1 MSMDVFTAISG
12 RRSCRKFHPE
22 AVSDADIEKILE
34 AGNWA
39 PSPANQ
45 QPWEFVVITN
55 TGIKEKIFSESE
67 ICKKKLFERSGWK
80 WLEKFP
86 IDFVKETPVIIAVVG
101 DPKKSGAD
109 LFLDEGSGRG
119 YLEGCSAAVQNMM
132 LAAHA
137 LGLGTLWFSLFEAAA
152 VRQILSLDAGKD
164 PVALLCIGKPVSSGA
179 TKRKDFR
186 EKTTYLR

>member
-1 MSMDVFTAISG
+1 VQVDIFTAIKE

-22 AVSDADIEKILE
+22 AIGDADIEKILE

-39 PSPANQ
+39 PSSANQ
-45 QPWEFVVITN
+45 QPWEFVVIMN
-55 TGIKEKIFSESE
+55 PGIQERIFSESE
-67 ICKKKLFERSGWK
+67 ICKQKLFERSGWK

-86 IDFVKETPVIIAVVG
+86 IDFVKEAPVVIAVVG
-101 DPKKSGAD
+101 DPTKSGAD
-109 LFLDEGSGRG
+109 MFLDEGTGRG
-119 YLEGCSAAVQNMM
+119 YLQGCSAAIQNMM

-137 LGLGTLWFSLFEAAA
+137 LGLGSLWFTLFEAAA

-164 PVALLCIGKPVSSGA
+164 PVALLCIGKPATTAG
-179 TKRKDFR
+179 TKRKDVH

>member
-1 MSMDVFTAISG
+1 MDVFTAIRE
-12 RRSCRKFHPE
+12 RRSCRKFLPE

-45 QPWEFVVITN
+45 QPWEFVVITGA
-55 TGIKEKIFSESE
+55 GIKEKIFSDSES
-67 ICKKKLFERSGWK
+67 CKKKLFERSGWK

-86 IDFVKETPVIIAVVG
+86 IDFVKEAPVIIAVVG

-109 LFLDEGSGRG
+109 MFLDESAGRG

-137 LGLGTLWFSLFEAAA
+137 LGLGSLWFTLFEAAPL
-152 VRQILSLDAGKD
+152 RQALGLDPGKD
-164 PVALLCIGKPVSSGA
+164 PVALLCLGKPAAMGA

-186 EKTTYLR
+186 EKTAYRR

>member
-1 MSMDVFTAISG
+1 MDVFTAIRK
-12 RRSCRKFHPE
+12 RRSCRKFQPD
-22 AVSDADIEKILE
+22 AVGDADIEKILD

-45 QPWEFVVITN
+45 QPWEFVVITK
-55 TGIKEKIFSESE
+55 GDIKERIFSESE
-67 ICKKKLFERSGWK
+67 ICKKKLYERSGWK

-86 IDFVKETPVIIAVVG
+86 IDFVKEAPVIIAVVG

-109 LFLDEGSGRG
+109 LFLDEGTGRG

-137 LGLGTLWFSLFEAAA
+137 LGLGTLWFTLFEAGS
-152 VRQILSLDAGKD
+152 VRQILGLDAGKD
-164 PVALLCIGKPVSSGA
+164 PVALLCIGKPATTAGA
-179 TKRKDFR
+179 KRKDFR